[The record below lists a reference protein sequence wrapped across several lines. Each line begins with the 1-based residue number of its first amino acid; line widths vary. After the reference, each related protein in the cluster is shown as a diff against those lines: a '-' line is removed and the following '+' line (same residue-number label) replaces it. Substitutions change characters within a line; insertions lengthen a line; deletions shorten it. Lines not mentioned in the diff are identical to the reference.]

1 VKLTEAKLKQMILE
15 MMSQSENYYNKLKTL
30 MATEE
35 GFRMAESLY
44 EMVEDTL
51 KPKERTDLWT
61 YFSTIDL
68 ARELFTL
75 KLQHDKAEEKY
86 NQIEVKLLKGA
97 PIDAEADKAYSA
109 MVQASKAHYKKKKE
123 FDQRM
128 STMLKHGDREIY
140 RVVNSMTRKIL
151 RGQL

>member
-1 VKLTEAKLKQMILE
+1 MKLTEAKLKQMILE
-15 MMSQSENYYNKLKTL
+15 MMSQSEDYYNKLKTL
-30 MATEE
+30 MTTEE
-35 GFRMAESLY
+35 GFKMAESLY
-44 EMVEDTL
+44 EMVKDTL

-75 KLQHDKAEEKY
+75 NLQHDEAEEKY

-109 MVQASKAHYKKKKE
+109 MVQASRAHYKKKKE

-128 STMLKHGDREIY
+128 LTMLKHGDREIY

>member
-1 VKLTEAKLKQMILE
+1 MT
-15 MMSQSENYYNKLKTL
+15 
-30 MATEE
+30 TEE
-35 GFRMAESLY
+35 GFKMAESLY
-44 EMVEDTL
+44 EMVKDTL

-75 KLQHDKAEEKY
+75 NLQHDEAEEKY

-109 MVQASKAHYKKKKE
+109 MVQASRAHYKKKKE

-128 STMLKHGDREIY
+128 LAMLRLGDRGIY
-140 RVVNSMTRKIL
+140 DTVESMTRKIL
-151 RGQL
+151 RGEI

>member
-1 VKLTEAKLKQMILE
+1 MNLTEAKLKQIIRE
-15 MMSQSENYYNKLKTL
+15 SIADTYYYDKLKTL
-30 MATEE
+30 MTTEE
-35 GFRMAESLY
+35 DFRMAESLY

-51 KPKERTDLWT
+51 KPQERASLGT
-61 YFSTIDL
+61 YFGTVDL

-75 KLQHDKAEEKY
+75 KLQHNEAEEKY
-86 NQIEVKLLKGA
+86 NQIEIKLIQGA

-109 MVQASKAHYKKKKE
+109 MVRSSNAHYKKKKE

-140 RVVNSMTRKIL
+140 DVVNSMTKKIL
-151 RGQL
+151 RGQS

>member
-1 VKLTEAKLKQMILE
+1 MKLTEAKLKQMILE
-15 MMSQSENYYNKLKTL
+15 MMSQSEDYYNKLKTL
-30 MATEE
+30 MTTEE
-35 GFRMAESLY
+35 GFKMAESLY
-44 EMVEDTL
+44 EMVKDTL

-75 KLQHDKAEEKY
+75 NLQHDEAEEKY

-109 MVQASKAHYKKKKE
+109 MVQASRAHYKKKKE

-128 STMLKHGDREIY
+128 LTMLKHGDREIY
-140 RVVNSMTRKIL
+140 NVVNSMTRKIL